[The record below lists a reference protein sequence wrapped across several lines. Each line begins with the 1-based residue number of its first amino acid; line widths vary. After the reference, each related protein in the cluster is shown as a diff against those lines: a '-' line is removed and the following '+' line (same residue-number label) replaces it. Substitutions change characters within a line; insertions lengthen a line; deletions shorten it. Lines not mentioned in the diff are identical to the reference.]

1 MAEFVLALGSN
12 LGSRGG
18 FLSRALEKIAQF
30 CEVKKVSQVYE
41 TAPAGYL
48 NQGDFLNCAAF
59 CSAQIEP
66 LELLK
71 KCNEIEADLGRTRPF
86 KDAPRTIDI
95 DIIFYEDLKMR
106 TPRLEIPHP
115 RWRERGFVI
124 TPLLDL
130 RDGGLFEAQ
139 KFASIKNFLE
149 SETRKF
155 EPVKDYERR

>member
-12 LGSRGG
+12 LGGRGE
-18 FLSRALEKIAQF
+18 FLSRALEKIAEF

-41 TAPAGYL
+41 TAPVGYL

-59 CSAQIEP
+59 CAAQIEP
-66 LELLK
+66 LAIIK
-71 KCNEIEADLGRTRPF
+71 KCNEIEAELGRTRPF

-95 DIIFYEDLKMR
+95 DIIFYEDLEMK

-115 RWRERGFVI
+115 RWRERDFVI

-130 RDGGLFEAQ
+130 LGGGFFEEQ
-139 KFASIKNFLE
+139 KFAYVKDFLE
-149 SETRKF
+149 DKTRKF

>member
-1 MAEFVLALGSN
+1 MSEFVLALGSN
-12 LGSRGG
+12 MGSRGG
-18 FLSRALEKIAQF
+18 FLSRALSQIARF

-59 CSAQIEP
+59 CGAQIEP

-71 KCNEIEADLGRTRPF
+71 KCGEVEESLGRTRPF

-95 DIIFYEDLKMR
+95 DIIFYEDIKMR
-106 TPRLEIPHP
+106 TPILEIPHP
-115 RWRERGFVI
+115 RWRGRDFVI

-130 RDGGLFEAQ
+130 RDGGAFEAQ
-139 KFASIKNFLE
+139 KFAFIKDFLKDK
-149 SETRKF
+149 TRKF
-155 EPVKDYERR
+155 EHVKDYERR